1 MARLPD
7 PVIEKIVVETPE
19 NIKERKK
26 DFYSILAEAI
36 RRRKEAENAMEK

>member
-19 NIKERKK
+19 DVKQRKK

-36 RRRKEAENAMEK
+36 RRRKAVENAMEK